1 MSLSE
6 TSARRGSPSWALAV
20 IATGVLITAVDT
32 TIVVLALPHIQV
44 ALHADLSSVV
54 WIIVSY
60 LLVITLL
67 STQVGRLGDIF
78 GRVRMYEAGFGIF
91 VIGSLLCAL
100 AWNEPSMIGFRVLQ
114 GVGGALIAANSGAVI
129 ADTFPPERRGRAY
142 GFNAV
147 GWNIGAIIGI
157 VLGGLIT
164 TYLSWR
170 WVFWINVPI
179 GLAALVVALGVLR
192 EGGARQPRTLDLWG
206 MGLLGAGL
214 FGILWSM
221 IELSSSSFDLQI
233 AVGLVVGSAF
243 LVAFVMVER
252 HVREPML
259 ALRLFRIPTMSP
271 SLSAAFFQGL
281 ANFAVLFLLI
291 MYLQGV
297 RHLSPLAGSL
307 WLVPGYL
314 IGGIASPF
322 GGRLADRLG
331 PAWPATLGLLV
342 SVGALLIY
350 TRLTVTSPLWL
361 VSLGSVVN
369 GVGSGAFF
377 PANTAAVMRASPA
390 GDFGLASGLL
400 RTSANVGM
408 VFSFAAA
415 IVAASHSIPRTLAFA
430 IFVGGANLS
439 GARGAA
445 FVGGVHTA
453 LYLAVALM
461 LVAVILSGARIFSF
475 RLTRGEP
482 ASSQGPFRTRS
493 PGD

>member
-1 MSLSE
+1 MPE
-6 TSARRGSPSWALAV
+6 IERAVRRGSPGWALAV

-32 TIVVLALPHIQV
+32 TIVVLALPHIQRS
-44 ALHADLSSVV
+44 LHASLSSVV
-54 WIIVSY
+54 WIVVSY

-78 GRVRMYEAGFGIF
+78 GRVRMYEAGFAVF
-91 VIGSLLCAL
+91 VVGSLFCAL
-100 AWNEPSMIGFRVLQ
+100 SWNEPSMIGFRVLQ

-179 GLAALVVALGVLR
+179 GLAALAVAVRVLR
-192 EGGARQPRTLDLWG
+192 ERGERQPRTLDFWG
-206 MGLLGAGL
+206 MGLLGVGL
-214 FGILWSM
+214 FGILWAM
-221 IELSSSSFDLQI
+221 IELSSSSFDAPI
-233 AVGLVVGSAF
+233 AVGLALGAA
-243 LVAFVMVER
+243 LLAAFVMVER
-252 HVREPML
+252 RVREPMI

-271 SLSAAFFQGL
+271 SLLAAFFQGL

-297 RHLSPLAGSL
+297 RHLTPLDGSL

-314 IGGIASPF
+314 IGGIASPI

-331 PAWPATLGLLV
+331 PAWPATVGLLI

-350 TRLTVTSPLWL
+350 TQLTVTSPLWL
-361 VSLGSVVN
+361 ASLGSVVN

-377 PANTAAVMRASPA
+377 PANTAAVMRAAPTR
-390 GDFGLASGLL
+390 DFGLTAGLL
-400 RTSANVGM
+400 RSCANVGM
-408 VFSFAAA
+408 VFSYAAA
-415 IVAASHSIPRTLAFA
+415 IVAASHSIPRALAFA

-439 GARGAA
+439 GARGTA
-445 FVGGVHTA
+445 FVAGIHTA

-461 LVAVILSGARIFSF
+461 LVAAVLSATRIFSR
-475 RLTRGEP
+475 RLTAAQP
-482 ASSQGPFRTRS
+482 ALPKVAAGAHSTIE
-493 PGD
+493 

>member
-1 MSLSE
+1 MSPSE
-6 TSARRGSPSWALAV
+6 NLARRSSPSWALAV

-32 TIVVLALPHIQV
+32 TIVVLALPHIQRS
-44 ALHADLSSVV
+44 LHANLSSVV

-78 GRVRMYEAGFGIF
+78 GRVRMYEAGFGVF
-91 VIGSLLCAL
+91 VVGSLFCAL

-147 GWNIGAIIGI
+147 GWNVGAIIGI
-157 VLGGLIT
+157 VLGGVIT

-179 GLAALVVALGVLR
+179 GLAALVVALRVLR
-192 EGGARQPRTLDLWG
+192 ERGERQPRALDLWG
-206 MGLLGAGL
+206 MALLGAGL
-214 FGILWSM
+214 LGILWAM
-221 IELSSSSFDLQI
+221 IELSTSPVDGGI
-233 AVGLVVGSAF
+233 AAGLLVGSGF
-243 LVAFVMVER
+243 LVAFLVVER
-252 HVREPML
+252 HVREPMI

-314 IGGIASPF
+314 IGGIASPV

-331 PAWPATLGLLV
+331 PAWPATIGLLI

-350 TRLTVTSPLWL
+350 TQLTVTSPLWV

-390 GDFGLASGLL
+390 GDFGVTSGLL
-400 RTSANVGM
+400 RTCANVGM

-430 IFVGGANLS
+430 IFVGGASLS

-445 FVGGVHTA
+445 FVGGIHTA

-461 LVAVILSGARIFSF
+461 LVAVALSGVRIFSR
-475 RLTRGEP
+475 RLTRGHP
-482 ASSQGPFRTRS
+482 AAPRPAPSARVPA
-493 PGD
+493 D